1 MKISPGF
8 YGQLITLL
16 GGLAQG
22 RQVVCLEGGYFLES
36 LAEGAAMSVK
46 SLLDDAPG
54 MVKPFGK
61 PEEHIIDVINNLRF
75 ILQPFWKCFESF
87 PQRNEC
93 VNDPH
98 RVMVKY
104 LGVRLTAPFLTHDCY
119 PVQCEFI
126 NEQFAEVVDEYRKE
140 YSEPTGNGICYAF
153 DEVMFEHKTPENFPE
168 RPERLIKLYEKF
180 TELKLHERLIKVSTR
195 KATEDELLLI
205 HDKEYIDSLINS
217 KLYTATRDVYFTPES
232 LPPILTSAGCLL
244 NVVDQ
249 VMTNKSRAGVAM
261 IRPPGHHAEK
271 HQPMGFCFIN
281 NIALA
286 AKYILTKY
294 KTKRILILDFDV
306 HHGNG
311 TQKAFYNSKEVLYIS
326 VHQYNNG
333 NFFPNGSDGNFN
345 MHGEGRGVGYNVNIP
360 FNKENPSDF
369 MTDTEYITIFNH
381 IILPISY
388 SFGPEVILVSA
399 GFDAGLDDP
408 IGHYRVTPEA
418 FGHFIQ
424 LLKPLAR
431 GKMILSLEGGYNV
444 NTVAYSMTMCIKALL
459 GDPLPSLEIGKIR
472 KSALETLEKVINVQK
487 RFWPILQV
495 RKELPEGVESLTL
508 LGPEGLIVIDS
519 PDIEMLQKIG
529 VNDDNKKKKMEGA
542 RKKESIGQMKARMR
556 LAKKLEV
563 VTVEDPFEKCD
574 KISGLVRKRTGLTYD
589 DNMAL
594 HECPWDEHYPENPL
608 RYIRIFDRFV
618 ELDLINR
625 CQQIPSEMITNDLV
639 EVVHS
644 KNTYEKLNKIMGL
657 VEEDMQKEASK
668 YDAIYFNDN
677 TFEAACI
684 AAGSVMNAVK
694 SVCTGETQN
703 AFALVRPP
711 GHHAMFDEYCGY
723 CYFNNVAIG
732 AKVALKNGWAEKI
745 LIVDFDVHH
754 GQATQQMFYDDDSVL
769 YFSLHRYEHGTFWPN
784 LRESNFDF
792 IGGGK
797 GKGYNVNVPLNC
809 TGLEDKDYFAVI
821 FNILLPIA
829 YEFNPDLVIFSAG
842 FDSAIGDEK
851 VGLT

>member
-1 MKISPGF
+1 MEGARKKESIGQMKARMRLAKKLEVVTVEDPFEKCDKISGLVRKRTGLTYDDNMALHECPWDEHYPENPLRYIRIFDRFVELDLINRCQQIPSEMITNDLVEVVHSKNTYEKLNKIMGLVEEDMQKEASKYDAIYFNDNTFEAACIAAGSVMNAVKSVCTGETQNAFALVRPPGHHAMFDEYCGYCYFNNVAIGAKVALKNGRAEKILIVDFDVHHGQATQQMFYDDDSVLYFSLHRYEHGTFWPNLRESNFDFIGGGKGKGYNVNVPLNCTGLEDKDYFAVIFNILLPIAYEFNPDLVIFSAGFDSAIGDEKGEMKISPGF

-529 VNDDNKKKKMEGA
+529 VNDD
-542 RKKESIGQMKARMR
+542 
-556 LAKKLEV
+556 
-563 VTVEDPFEKCD
+563 
-574 KISGLVRKRTGLTYD
+574 
-589 DNMAL
+589 
-594 HECPWDEHYPENPL
+594 
-608 RYIRIFDRFV
+608 
-618 ELDLINR
+618 
-625 CQQIPSEMITNDLV
+625 
-639 EVVHS
+639 
-644 KNTYEKLNKIMGL
+644 
-657 VEEDMQKEASK
+657 
-668 YDAIYFNDN
+668 
-677 TFEAACI
+677 
-684 AAGSVMNAVK
+684 
-694 SVCTGETQN
+694 
-703 AFALVRPP
+703 
-711 GHHAMFDEYCGY
+711 
-723 CYFNNVAIG
+723 
-732 AKVALKNGWAEKI
+732 
-745 LIVDFDVHH
+745 
-754 GQATQQMFYDDDSVL
+754 
-769 YFSLHRYEHGTFWPN
+769 
-784 LRESNFDF
+784 
-792 IGGGK
+792 
-797 GKGYNVNVPLNC
+797 
-809 TGLEDKDYFAVI
+809 
-821 FNILLPIA
+821 
-829 YEFNPDLVIFSAG
+829 
-842 FDSAIGDEK
+842 
-851 VGLT
+851 

>member
-1 MKISPGF
+1 MEGARKKESIGQMKARMRLAKKLEVVTVEDPFEKCDKISGLVRKRTGLTYDDNMALHECPWDEHYPENPLRYIRIFDRFVELDLINRCQQIPSEMITNDLVEVVHSKNTYEKLNKIMGLVEEDMQKEASKYDAIYFNDNTFEAACIAAGSVMNAVKSVCTGETQNAFALVRPPGHHAMFDEYCGYCYFNNVAIGAKVALKNGRAEKILIVDFDVHHGQATQQMFYDDDSVLYFSLHRYEHGTFWPNLRESNFDFIGGGKGKGYNVNVPLNCTGLEDKDYFAVIFNILLPIAYEFNPDLVLFSAGYDACIGCPEGEMKISPGF

-529 VNDDNKKKKMEGA
+529 VNDD
-542 RKKESIGQMKARMR
+542 
-556 LAKKLEV
+556 
-563 VTVEDPFEKCD
+563 
-574 KISGLVRKRTGLTYD
+574 
-589 DNMAL
+589 
-594 HECPWDEHYPENPL
+594 
-608 RYIRIFDRFV
+608 
-618 ELDLINR
+618 
-625 CQQIPSEMITNDLV
+625 
-639 EVVHS
+639 
-644 KNTYEKLNKIMGL
+644 
-657 VEEDMQKEASK
+657 
-668 YDAIYFNDN
+668 
-677 TFEAACI
+677 
-684 AAGSVMNAVK
+684 
-694 SVCTGETQN
+694 
-703 AFALVRPP
+703 
-711 GHHAMFDEYCGY
+711 
-723 CYFNNVAIG
+723 
-732 AKVALKNGWAEKI
+732 
-745 LIVDFDVHH
+745 
-754 GQATQQMFYDDDSVL
+754 
-769 YFSLHRYEHGTFWPN
+769 
-784 LRESNFDF
+784 
-792 IGGGK
+792 
-797 GKGYNVNVPLNC
+797 
-809 TGLEDKDYFAVI
+809 
-821 FNILLPIA
+821 
-829 YEFNPDLVIFSAG
+829 
-842 FDSAIGDEK
+842 
-851 VGLT
+851 